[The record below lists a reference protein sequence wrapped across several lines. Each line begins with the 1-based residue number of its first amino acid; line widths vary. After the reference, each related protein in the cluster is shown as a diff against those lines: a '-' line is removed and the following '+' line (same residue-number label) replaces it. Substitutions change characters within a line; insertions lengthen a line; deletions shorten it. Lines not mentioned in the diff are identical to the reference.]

1 MTGSQWLDLA
11 LFALAAAAAISGWIN
26 GAAASAFALLGVG
39 IGATSGLLV
48 APHLVREIDSPLGR
62 LAAGL
67 AIIAAMVI
75 IGQIAG
81 VTIGRAARRFI
92 SGTGARLLDSTVGA
106 VLQAAAM
113 LLVAWL
119 VAIPVAA
126 QEGTGIGKAVRGSS
140 VLAKID
146 DLAPEQ
152 LQRIPAAF
160 TAVLGTTG
168 FPDILGPFGT
178 TPLQEV
184 DPPDP
189 VLAASEV
196 VNRVEPSVLKILGR
210 AESCSRALEGS
221 GFVAAPGLVM
231 TNAHVVA
238 GTGEVTVLSGGEELS
253 AEVVVYDP
261 GVDVAVLRVPE
272 LAAPVLPFSDRRAR
286 TGDNA
291 IVLGYPGNGPY
302 RPDAARVR
310 ERVTLRGPDIYR
322 EQTVE
327 REVYILRGTVRE
339 GNSGGPLITP
349 EGEVVGVVFGAA
361 MDADDTGY
369 ALTVEQVLPQL
380 MAALEAPGP
389 VPTGSCV
396 GAR

>member
-11 LFALAAAAAISGWIN
+11 LYALAAAAAISGWIN
-26 GAAASAFALLGVG
+26 GAAASGFALLGVA

-48 APHLVREIDSPLGR
+48 APHLVRELDSPVGR

-67 AIIAAMVI
+67 AVIAVMVL

-81 VTIGRAARRFI
+81 VTIGRAARRYI
-92 SGTGARLLDSTVGA
+92 SGAGARVLDSTVGA
-106 VLQAAAM
+106 VFQAAAM

-126 QEGTGIGKAVRGSS
+126 QEGPGLGKAVRGSS

-146 DLAPEQ
+146 DVAPEQ

-160 TAVLGTTG
+160 TSVLGTTG

-184 DPPDP
+184 PPPDP
-189 VLAASEV
+189 VLAGSEV
-196 VNRVEPSVLKILGR
+196 VAAVQPSVLKILGR

-221 GFVAAPGLVM
+221 GFVASPGLVM

-238 GTGEVTVLSGGEELS
+238 GTDSVRVVAGDRELD
-253 AEVVVYDP
+253 ADVVVYDP
-261 GVDVAVLRVPE
+261 GVDVAVLRVPG
-272 LAAPVLPFSDRRAR
+272 LQAPVLPFADRQGRS
-286 TGDNA
+286 GDDA
-291 IVLGYPGNGPY
+291 IVVGYPGNGPY
-302 RPDAARVR
+302 RPDAARIR

-322 EQTVE
+322 EATVE
-327 REVYILRGTVRE
+327 REVYILRGSVRE

-349 EGEVVGVVFGAA
+349 QGQVVGVVFGAA
-361 MDADDTGY
+361 MDAADTGY

-380 MAALEAPGP
+380 ERAVDSLEP

>member
-48 APHLVREIDSPLGR
+48 APHLVREIDSPPGR

-67 AIIAAMVI
+67 AIIAVMVI
-75 IGQIAG
+75 IGQVAG

-119 VAIPVAA
+119 VAVPVAA
-126 QEGTGIGKAVRGSS
+126 QEGTAFGKAVRGST

-146 DLAPEQ
+146 DVAPAQ

-160 TAVLGTTG
+160 TSVLGTTG
-168 FPDILGPFGT
+168 FPDILGPFGA

-189 VLAASEV
+189 VLASAEV
-196 VNRVEPSVLKILGR
+196 VNRAEPSVLKILGR

-238 GTGEVTVLSGGEELS
+238 GTDQVTVLSGGEEL
-253 AEVVVYDP
+253 AADVVVYDS

-272 LAAPVLPFSDRRAR
+272 LAAPVLPFADQRAR

-291 IVLGYPGNGPY
+291 IVLGYPGNGPF
-302 RPDAARVR
+302 RPDAARIR

-380 MAALEAPGP
+380 MAALDAPGP

-396 GAR
+396 GAG

>member
-11 LFALAAAAAISGWIN
+11 LFALAAVAAISGWIN

-48 APHLVREIDSPLGR
+48 APHLVREIDSPPGR

-67 AIIAAMVI
+67 AIIAVMVI
-75 IGQIAG
+75 IGQVAG

-119 VAIPVAA
+119 VAVPVAA
-126 QEGTGIGKAVRGSS
+126 QEGTAFGKAVRGST

-146 DLAPEQ
+146 DVAPEQ
-152 LQRIPAAF
+152 LQRIPATF
-160 TAVLGTTG
+160 TSVLGTTG

-189 VLAASEV
+189 VLSSSEV

-238 GTGEVTVLSGGEELS
+238 GTDQVTVLSGGEEL
-253 AEVVVYDP
+253 AADVVVYDS

-272 LAAPVLPFSDRRAR
+272 LAAPVLPFADQRAR

-291 IVLGYPGNGPY
+291 IVLGYPGNGPF
-302 RPDAARVR
+302 RPDAARIR

-380 MAALEAPGP
+380 MAALDAPGP

-396 GAR
+396 GAG

>member
-81 VTIGRAARRFI
+81 VPIGRAARRFI

-126 QEGTGIGKAVRGSS
+126 QEGTPFGKAVRGSS

>member
-1 MTGSQWLDLA
+1 MTGSQWLDIA

-26 GAAASAFALLGVG
+26 GAAASGFALLGVG

-48 APHLVREIDSPLGR
+48 APHLVREIDSPPGR

-67 AIIAAMVI
+67 AIIAVMVI

-81 VTIGRAARRFI
+81 VTIGRAARRYI

-106 VLQAAAM
+106 VFQAAAM

-119 VAIPVAA
+119 VAVPIAA
-126 QEGTGIGKAVRGSS
+126 QEGTSVGKAVRGST

-146 DLAPEQ
+146 DVAPDQ
-152 LQRIPAAF
+152 LQRVPSAF
-160 TAVLGTTG
+160 TAALGTTG

-178 TPLQEV
+178 TPMQEV
-184 DPPDP
+184 APPDP
-189 VLAASEV
+189 VLAGSEV

-238 GTGEVTVLSGGEELS
+238 GTDQVTVMSDGQELD
-253 AEVVVYDP
+253 ADVVVYDP
-261 GVDVAVLRVPE
+261 NVDVAVLRVAD
-272 LAAPVLPFSDRRAR
+272 LAAPVLPFKDEYAT
-286 TGDNA
+286 TGDDA

-322 EQTVE
+322 AQTVE

-349 EGEVVGVVFGAA
+349 DGEVVGVVFGAA
-361 MDADDTGY
+361 MDAEDTGY
-369 ALTVEQVLPQL
+369 ALTVDQVLPQL
-380 MAALEAPGP
+380 MAAVESWQP
-389 VPTGSCV
+389 VATGSCV
-396 GAR
+396 GAG

>member
-1 MTGSQWLDLA
+1 MTGSQWLDFA

-26 GAAASAFALLGVG
+26 GAAASGFALLGVG

-48 APHLVREIDSPLGR
+48 APHLVREIDSPVGR
-62 LAAGL
+62 LSAGL
-67 AIIAAMVI
+67 AIIAVMVI
-75 IGQIAG
+75 IGQVAG
-81 VTIGRAARRFI
+81 VTIGRAARRYI
-92 SGTGARLLDSTVGA
+92 SGTGARLLDSTIGA
-106 VLQAAAM
+106 VFQAAAM

-119 VAIPVAA
+119 VAVPVAA
-126 QEGTGIGKAVRGSS
+126 QEGNSLGKAVRGSS

-146 DLAPEQ
+146 DVAPAQ
-152 LQRIPAAF
+152 LQQIPAAF
-160 TAVLGTTG
+160 TEVLGTTG

-178 TPLQEV
+178 TPLHEV

-189 VLAASEV
+189 VLASSEV
-196 VNRVEPSVLKILGR
+196 VKRVEPSVLKILGR

-221 GFVAAPGLVM
+221 GFVAAPGFVM

-238 GTGEVTVLSGGEELS
+238 GTDQVTVMSGAEELS
-253 AEVVVYDP
+253 ADVVVYDP
-261 GVDVAVLRVPE
+261 SVDVAVLRVAG
-272 LAAPVLPFSDRRAR
+272 LAAPVLPFDEERAR
-286 TGDNA
+286 TGDDA
-291 IVLGYPGNGPY
+291 IVLGYPGNGPF
-302 RPDAARVR
+302 RADAARIR

-339 GNSGGPLITP
+339 GNSGGPLVSP
-349 EGEVVGVVFGAA
+349 DGKVVGVVFGAA

-380 MAALEAPGP
+380 MSAIEAPGP
-389 VPTGSCV
+389 VPTGTCV
-396 GAR
+396 GAG

>member
-1 MTGSQWLDLA
+1 MTGSQWLDFA

-62 LAAGL
+62 LSAGL
-67 AIIAAMVI
+67 AVIAVMVI
-75 IGQIAG
+75 IGQVAG
-81 VTIGRAARRFI
+81 VTIGRAARRYI
-92 SGTGARLLDSTVGA
+92 SGTGARILDSTIGA

-119 VAIPVAA
+119 VAVPVAA
-126 QEGTGIGKAVRGSS
+126 QEGTEFGKAVRGST

-146 DLAPEQ
+146 EVAPEQ
-152 LQRIPAAF
+152 LQRVPDAF
-160 TAVLGTTG
+160 TSMLGTTG

-238 GTGEVTVLSGGEELS
+238 GTGQVTVVSGADELR

-261 GVDVAVLRVPE
+261 GVDIAVLRVPG
-272 LAAPVLPFSDRRAR
+272 LAAPVMQFADQRAR
-286 TGDNA
+286 TGDDA
-291 IVLGYPGNGPY
+291 IVVGYPGNGPY
-302 RPDAARVR
+302 RADAARIR

-380 MAALEAPGP
+380 MAALDAPGP
-389 VPTGSCV
+389 VATGACV

>member
-1 MTGSQWLDLA
+1 MTGSQWLDIA
-11 LFALAAAAAISGWIN
+11 LYALAAAAAISGWIN
-26 GAAASAFALLGVG
+26 GAAASGFALLGVA

-48 APHLVREIDSPLGR
+48 APHLVRELDSPVGR

-67 AIIAAMVI
+67 AVIAVMVL

-81 VTIGRAARRFI
+81 VTIGRAARRYI
-92 SGTGARLLDSTVGA
+92 SGAGARVLDSTVGA
-106 VLQAAAM
+106 VFQAAAM

-126 QEGTGIGKAVRGSS
+126 QEGPGLGKAVRGSS

-146 DLAPEQ
+146 DVAPEQ
-152 LQRIPAAF
+152 MQRIPAAF
-160 TAVLGTTG
+160 TSVLGTTG

-184 DPPDP
+184 PPPDP
-189 VLAASEV
+189 VLAGSEV
-196 VNRVEPSVLKILGR
+196 VAAVQPSVLKILGR

-221 GFVAAPGLVM
+221 GFVASPGLVM

-238 GTGEVTVLSGGEELS
+238 GTDSVRVVAGDRELD
-253 AEVVVYDP
+253 ADVVVYDP
-261 GVDVAVLRVPE
+261 GVDVAVLRVPG
-272 LAAPVLPFSDRRAR
+272 LQAPVLPFADRQGRS
-286 TGDNA
+286 GDDA
-291 IVLGYPGNGPY
+291 IVVGYPGNGPY
-302 RPDAARVR
+302 RPDAARIR

-322 EQTVE
+322 EATVE
-327 REVYILRGTVRE
+327 REVYILRGSVRE

-349 EGEVVGVVFGAA
+349 AGQVVGVVFGAA
-361 MDADDTGY
+361 MDAADTGY

-380 MAALEAPGP
+380 ERGVDSLEP

>member
-1 MTGSQWLDLA
+1 MTGSQWLDFA

-26 GAAASAFALLGVG
+26 GAAASGFALLGVG

-62 LAAGL
+62 LSAGL
-67 AIIAAMVI
+67 AIIAVMVI
-75 IGQIAG
+75 IGQVAG
-81 VTIGRAARRFI
+81 VTIGRAARRYI

-119 VAIPVAA
+119 VAVPVAA
-126 QEGTGIGKAVRGSS
+126 QEGTPFSKAVRGST

-146 DLAPEQ
+146 EVAPEQ

-160 TAVLGTTG
+160 TSVLGTTG

-189 VLAASEV
+189 VLASSEV

-221 GFVAAPGLVM
+221 GFVAAPGMVM

-238 GTGEVTVLSGGEELS
+238 GTDQVTVLSGGQELR
-253 AEVVVYDP
+253 ADVVVYDS

-272 LAAPVLPFSDRRAR
+272 LTAPVLPFAGERAR
-286 TGDNA
+286 TGDDA

-302 RPDAARVR
+302 RPDAARIR

-322 EQTVE
+322 GQTVE

-349 EGEVVGVVFGAA
+349 EGEVVGLVFGAA

-369 ALTVEQVLPQL
+369 ALTVDQVLPQL
-380 MAALEAPGP
+380 MAALESPAP
-389 VPTGSCV
+389 VATGACV
-396 GAR
+396 GVG